1 MRSRRRWTIT
11 ELMGFPASD
20 PSRRLA
26 AARARIGAALRRRRG
41 RLSDRGRDEGGA
53 VIIIVAVL
61 LTAFM
66 AAGALAI
73 DLSAGRQSETKAQS
87 VADASASAAADFIP
101 VNPSVTNP
109 TGAALLAVTTAA
121 TTLATQNGACPTCV
135 TVQYPYKGDY
145 SRVLVTVSG
154 SSPATL
160 GARSGR
166 SAIPVSASAVAAAQT
181 SQTVTETPTSSVSN
195 SVSASVS
202 NSVSSTV
209 TQSTSVTVNPGT
221 NQTPS
226 AIFAQD
232 TRCGDNPLTIA
243 STLSSPY
250 GAANNVNLQG
260 SIYSNGNIG
269 LYYSGS
275 NGNFGDTISY
285 GPTCAIAGSTGGNY
299 NGGQPAVAA
308 TTYTYPHDYS
318 HDQITCDQSA
328 PTFSWSGT
336 DLNISGTGTY
346 CATSSITIN
355 LTNNLNATGVTF
367 VAPKITIAAS
377 NCVLSPDPGA
387 PSQLE
392 IYNKGTVSQTL
403 SINCSSNLNFGG
415 GSVFSP
421 NAPIDI
427 TSQNFNNSEFIEG
440 YQVHIA
446 LPSGS
451 INVAGDGAASGPNS
465 APTTTTTLTPVTNP
479 TTVPVTT
486 MITTPV
492 TTPYTLT
499 NTTTVP
505 NGSALAAP

>member
-1 MRSRRRWTIT
+1 MICRT
-11 ELMGFPASD
+11 SD
-20 PSRRLA
+20 PSRRFA
-26 AARARIGAALRRRRG
+26 APLTRVRVAWGHRRG
-41 RLSDRGRDEGGA
+41 CRRNRCRDEGGA

-61 LTAFM
+61 LTGFM
-66 AAGALAI
+66 AAGALTI

-87 VADASASAAADFIP
+87 AADASATAAADFIP
-101 VNPSVTNP
+101 VNPSASNP
-109 TGAALLAVTTAA
+109 TGAALQALTTAA
-121 TTLATQNGACPTCV
+121 TTMATQNGACPTCV
-135 TVQYPYKGDY
+135 TVQYPYKGTDY
-145 SRVLVTVSG
+145 SRVLVSVSG
-154 SSPATL
+154 SSSGTL
-160 GARSGR
+160 GGASGR
-166 SAIPVSASAVAAAQT
+166 ASIPVSASAVAAAHT
-181 SQTVTETPTSSVSN
+181 SQTVNQTPTSSVTN
-195 SVSASVS
+195 SLSTTVT

-209 TQSTSVTVNPGT
+209 TQSTTLTVNPGT

-226 AIFAQD
+226 AIFAHD
-232 TRCGDNPLTIA
+232 TTCGDNPLTIA

-285 GPTCAIAGSTGGNY
+285 GPRCAITGSTGGNY
-299 NGGQPAVAA
+299 NGGQPAAAA
-308 TTYTYPHDYS
+308 TTYPYPHDYS
-318 HDQITCDQSA
+318 QDTIPCDQSA
-328 PTFSWSGT
+328 PTYSWSGT

-355 LTNNLNATGVTF
+355 LSGNLNATGVTF

-392 IYNKGTVSQTL
+392 FYNKGTVSQTL

-421 NAPIDI
+421 NAPINI

-451 INVAGDGAASGPNS
+451 INVAGDGAASGANS
-465 APTTTTTLTPVTNP
+465 APTPTTNTIDVTVP
-479 TTVPVTT
+479 TTVPVTST
-486 MITTPV
+486 VTTPV
-492 TTPYTLT
+492 TNSYTLT

>member
-1 MRSRRRWTIT
+1 
-11 ELMGFPASD
+11 
-20 PSRRLA
+20 LA
-26 AARARIGAALRRRRG
+26 
-41 RLSDRGRDEGGA
+41 
-53 VIIIVAVL
+53 
-61 LTAFM
+61 T
-66 AAGALAI
+66 
-73 DLSAGRQSETKAQS
+73 
-87 VADASASAAADFIP
+87 AAADFIP
-101 VNPSVTNP
+101 LNPSASNP
-109 TGAALLAVTTAA
+109 TGAALLALTTAA
-121 TTLATQNGACPTCV
+121 TTIATQNGACPTCV
-135 TVQYPYKGDY
+135 TVKYPYNGDY
-145 SRVLVTVSG
+145 TRVLVTVSG

-160 GARSGR
+160 GAPSGH
-166 SAIPVSASAVAAAQT
+166 SSIPVSAIAVAAAHT
-181 SQTVTETPTSSVSN
+181 TQTVNETPTSSVTN
-195 SVSASVS
+195 SLSTTVT

-209 TQSTSVTVNPGT
+209 THSTTLTVNPGT

-285 GPTCAIAGSTGGNY
+285 GPTCAITGSTGGNY
-299 NGGQPAVAA
+299 NGGHPAAAA
-308 TTYTYPHDYS
+308 TTYPYPHDYS

-367 VAPKITIAAS
+367 VAPKITITAS

-451 INVAGDGAASGPNS
+451 INVAGDGAASGANS
-465 APTTTTTLTPVTNP
+465 APTTTTNTVDVTVP
-479 TTVPVTT
+479 TTVPVTST
-486 MITTPV
+486 VTTPV
-492 TTPYTLT
+492 TNSYTLT

-505 NGSALAAP
+505 NGSGLAAP